1 MFVYSEQM
9 RTLYEFGQ
17 IKQLVWTS
25 NNTNVKK
32 IGIFFLQKKDKKL

>member
-17 IKQLVWTS
+17 IKHLVWTK
-25 NNTNVKK
+25 NNTTVKK
-32 IGIFFLQKKDKKL
+32 IGFFFTKKDKKL